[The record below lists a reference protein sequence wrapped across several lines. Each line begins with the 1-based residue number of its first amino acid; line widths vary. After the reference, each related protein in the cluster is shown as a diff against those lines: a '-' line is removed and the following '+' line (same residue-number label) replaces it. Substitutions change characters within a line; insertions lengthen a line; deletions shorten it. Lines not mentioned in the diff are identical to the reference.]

1 MSKPRKCA
9 NEACTC
15 VNADGS
21 KFCSR
26 HCEGM
31 AGKTELVC
39 QCNCPGCGATTAR
52 VYFAAFAV
60 SPLSPP
66 PREASLKLCPGFPRF
81 FLR

>member
-15 VNADGS
+15 INADGS

-39 QCNCPGCGATTAR
+39 QCNCPACGVETA
-52 VYFAAFAV
+52 
-60 SPLSPP
+60 
-66 PREASLKLCPGFPRF
+66 KL
-81 FLR
+81 